1 MTVGKFLFDTVID
14 PMIKGINTFIIAP
27 LAGGVERMSGIL
39 NSVGAAFQGF
49 MNAILKFPEWF
60 QRNLVEPFLSGLGK
74 IGEWIWNA
82 LPGWVKDALNAITN
96 FFTKDLVNFFTKTL
110 PSFFDT
116 LSKGFQD
123 FIRDPLGWFQRN
135 LVDPLVKGLN
145 AIGQWIWNALPDW
158 FKDAL
163 TAIQRF
169 FTQDLVNF
177 FTKTLPDFLTNL
189 WAGIQD
195 FLKDP
200 LGWINR
206 NVITPLANALNA
218 IGQWIW
224 NALPDWMK
232 NAITA
237 IQNFFTKT
245 VPEFFTSVAK
255 GIQEFF
261 KDPLGWLKTHLVD
274 PMIQGFNAL
283 GQWIWNA
290 LPDWLKEGLEAIGN
304 VFKGIAEGVV
314 NFFKDPL
321 GTIKKGLEALWGGIQ
336 WLGQK
341 IWEGLQWLGGI
352 IFKGLTAAGEWLW
365 NAIKGGVEWFVKTLT
380 DFGTTIVN
388 TITGAVVGGLKAI
401 GESLIKM
408 TVDFVEWLLGAS
420 QKSATHV
427 GPAITNLAVA
437 LVKPFEVIVPTQ
449 LGAPLA
455 VLVDEVKLAKN
466 VLQSI
471 SSFGKL
477 IVLWGGT
484 IAISQA
490 LATGAWAILHGIATP
505 LDKVRIV
512 TPFKI
517 KTKAKGKVKGHPVGV
532 GGEGGAEGGV
542 EAGISVPITINL
554 GLFIRHIAREVRKYA
569 DTIGRALAYGF
580 GIWVTQPM
588 VRLANSI
595 FRNMLVVELPTLEM
609 ITESLR
615 RHMPHEKFKDLLEKA
630 REYLALYGYSDTVIQ
645 WLTST
650 VDEEGMAVTIT
661 DRFGRPRKIPVSL
674 MYNLPSPSDV
684 ARMVIRDVITS
695 VDDLKKLFMMR
706 GMSEDIGILYYL
718 LHFRYPPPER
728 LWIFYTRGISGLLW
742 ARISGTEAR
751 DVERDVK
758 ASGGFPPKSPEELN
772 FEASTLENLLKT
784 YLKWHDFAR
793 FAYAEGWPSDN
804 LIVMDTL
811 ADIPT
816 KIDQRWLVRFGL
828 YQLLSER
835 GVGYKSAVSE
845 FCEKVVESTPKGK
858 VILDLTNFCRTLQAT
873 GLHPYWVPITAV
885 AETINTITDERTLL
899 RTGIINLY
907 KEGFLDSSAVLRLG
921 QGIVMTSFNVAYFDP
936 VSNTW
941 KTGYINVP
949 LRYLGMEAQLIGL
962 RAIMDRALDILRDIQ
977 RDALTAYQ
985 EFIIT
990 DESEFKSKLSNIIN
1004 SINSIYEQEYTK
1016 IIGESPPEDLKLKYV
1031 ESYYSTYLKSLEI
1044 WREVF
1049 TTRRIRMWT
1058 QRWLGWVMY
1067 RAAYGTVT
1075 KEDIQKLISLM
1086 KDYAK
1091 LTEKEVQFIQ
1101 GVLDIMYGMARRE
1114 VAAEYLP
1121 TPSTMATLSEYLT
1134 LDTGLVKKI
1143 LTERGIPEEWQ
1154 NIWLR
1159 YISVKPIKSD
1169 AKSLLSAHVR
1179 AFRYGAITRE
1189 ALDAFISTL
1198 PQYGFTDREID
1209 IIRRIAE
1216 LEELILEARENRREY
1231 IPTPSMLATLSEY
1244 VALDPSLIQK
1254 VFDARNVPA
1263 EWRVIWSQY
1272 ISVRPIADDVK
1283 ALLSTYRRVSLYVK
1297 IPDEIAKQVLEYAKL
1312 IGFTEK
1318 ELAILDLRNR
1328 LEEMLI
1334 EYRENRREYIPTPS
1348 MLATMSEY
1356 MTIPADLIQKVF
1368 EARRVPPEWQTIW
1381 KQYINIRPIV
1391 DDVRGLLSSYRRA
1404 LIYVVI
1410 PDDIKK
1416 KVESYANMI
1425 GFTQT
1430 EWDILALRVT
1440 LEELILEARESRREY
1455 IPTPMTL
1462 ATLCEYLPEAR
1473 EFFDDVVKAR
1483 RIPTEWQKL
1492 WAKYIDLRP
1501 LIDDIKRYLSRAEQ
1515 LYVRFMIKKDDFMK
1529 VLNEVAK
1536 NIGYT
1541 TTEIDFLL
1549 KVTEFERYANAW
1561 RELIGTVDRL
1571 VELSEYSPK
1580 ATKYALGKVYEMID
1594 ALPLP
1599 QADKQELKAMW
1610 EEYIKNRP
1618 VKSEARLYIT
1628 QLSNAY
1634 AEGLISDADFSRELE
1649 SMKQWGFS
1657 DNEIMFYKARAA
1669 LMKARKLKLPL
1680 MWE

>member
-1 MTVGKFLFDTVID
+1 MG
-14 PMIKGINTFIIAP
+14 
-27 LAGGVERMSGIL
+27 
-39 NSVGAAFQGF
+39 
-49 MNAILKFPEWF
+49 WHH
-60 QRNLVEPFLSGLGK
+60 RNG
-74 IGEWIWNA
+74 
-82 LPGWVKDALNAITN
+82 
-96 FFTKDLVNFFTKTL
+96 
-110 PSFFDT
+110 
-116 LSKGFQD
+116 
-123 FIRDPLGWFQRN
+123 
-135 LVDPLVKGLN
+135 
-145 AIGQWIWNALPDW
+145 
-158 FKDAL
+158 
-163 TAIQRF
+163 
-169 FTQDLVNF
+169 
-177 FTKTLPDFLTNL
+177 
-189 WAGIQD
+189 
-195 FLKDP
+195 
-200 LGWINR
+200 
-206 NVITPLANALNA
+206 
-218 IGQWIW
+218 
-224 NALPDWMK
+224 
-232 NAITA
+232 
-237 IQNFFTKT
+237 
-245 VPEFFTSVAK
+245 
-255 GIQEFF
+255 
-261 KDPLGWLKTHLVD
+261 
-274 PMIQGFNAL
+274 
-283 GQWIWNA
+283 
-290 LPDWLKEGLEAIGN
+290 
-304 VFKGIAEGVV
+304 
-314 NFFKDPL
+314 
-321 GTIKKGLEALWGGIQ
+321 
-336 WLGQK
+336 
-341 IWEGLQWLGGI
+341 
-352 IFKGLTAAGEWLW
+352 
-365 NAIKGGVEWFVKTLT
+365 
-380 DFGTTIVN
+380 
-388 TITGAVVGGLKAI
+388 
-401 GESLIKM
+401 
-408 TVDFVEWLLGAS
+408 
-420 QKSATHV
+420 
-427 GPAITNLAVA
+427 
-437 LVKPFEVIVPTQ
+437 
-449 LGAPLA
+449 
-455 VLVDEVKLAKN
+455 
-466 VLQSI
+466 
-471 SSFGKL
+471 
-477 IVLWGGT
+477 
-484 IAISQA
+484 SQA

-517 KTKAKGKVKGHPVGV
+517 KAKAKGKGKFHPAGV
-532 GGEGGAEGGV
+532 GAEGGAEGGA
-542 EAGISVPITINL
+542 EAGVYVPITINL

-569 DTIGRALAYGF
+569 DTIGRSLAYGF
-580 GIWVTQPM
+580 GIWITQPM

-595 FRNMLVVELPTLEM
+595 FRNLLVVELPTLEM

-615 RHMPHEKFKDLLEKA
+615 RHMPHEKFKDILNKS

-650 VDEEGMAVTIT
+650 VDEEGMAITIT

-728 LWIFYTRGISGLLW
+728 LWTFYTRGISGLLW

-758 ASGGFPPKSPEELN
+758 ASGGFPPRSPAELN

-784 YLKWHDFAR
+784 YLKWHDYAR

-816 KIDQRWLVRFGL
+816 KIDQRWMVRFGL
-828 YQLLSER
+828 YQLLSEK
-835 GVGYKSAVSE
+835 GVGYKSAVRE
-845 FCEKVVESTPKGK
+845 FCEKVVEGASKGK

-873 GLHPYWVPITAV
+873 GLHPYYVPITAV
-885 AETINTITDERTLL
+885 AETINAITDERTLL

-907 KEGFLDSSAVLRLG
+907 KEGFLDSSAVSRLG

-990 DESEFKSKLSNIIN
+990 DENEFKAKLSNIIN
-1004 SINSIYEQEYTK
+1004 SINSIYEKEYNN

-1031 ESYYSTYLKSLEI
+1031 ESYYSAYLKSLEI

-1067 RAAYGTVT
+1067 RAAYGTIT
-1075 KEDIQKLISLM
+1075 KEDIQKLVSLM
-1086 KDYAK
+1086 GDYAK

-1101 GVLDIMYGMARRE
+1101 EVLDIMYGMARRD

-1263 EWRVIWSQY
+1263 EWRAIWSQY

-1334 EYRENRREYIPTPS
+1334 EYRENKREYIPTLS

-1356 MTIPADLIQKVF
+1356 MTIPADLIRKVF
-1368 EARRVPPEWQTIW
+1368 EARHVPPEWQTIW
-1381 KQYINIRPIV
+1381 MQYINIRPIV

-1430 EWDILALRVT
+1430 EWDILTLRVT

-1483 RIPTEWQKL
+1483 RIPAEWQKL

-1501 LIDDIKRYLSRAEQ
+1501 LVDDIKRYLSRAEQ

-1536 NIGYT
+1536 NLGYT
-1541 TTEIDFLL
+1541 PTEIDFLL

-1571 VELSEYSPK
+1571 VELSEYSPR
-1580 ATKYALGKVYEMID
+1580 ASKYALGKVYEMID

>member
-1 MTVGKFLFDTVID
+1 
-14 PMIKGINTFIIAP
+14 MI
-27 LAGGVERMSGIL
+27 
-39 NSVGAAFQGF
+39 
-49 MNAILKFPEWF
+49 
-60 QRNLVEPFLSGLGK
+60 
-74 IGEWIWNA
+74 
-82 LPGWVKDALNAITN
+82 
-96 FFTKDLVNFFTKTL
+96 
-110 PSFFDT
+110 
-116 LSKGFQD
+116 
-123 FIRDPLGWFQRN
+123 
-135 LVDPLVKGLN
+135 
-145 AIGQWIWNALPDW
+145 
-158 FKDAL
+158 
-163 TAIQRF
+163 
-169 FTQDLVNF
+169 
-177 FTKTLPDFLTNL
+177 
-189 WAGIQD
+189 
-195 FLKDP
+195 
-200 LGWINR
+200 
-206 NVITPLANALNA
+206 
-218 IGQWIW
+218 
-224 NALPDWMK
+224 
-232 NAITA
+232 
-237 IQNFFTKT
+237 
-245 VPEFFTSVAK
+245 
-255 GIQEFF
+255 
-261 KDPLGWLKTHLVD
+261 
-274 PMIQGFNAL
+274 
-283 GQWIWNA
+283 
-290 LPDWLKEGLEAIGN
+290 
-304 VFKGIAEGVV
+304 
-314 NFFKDPL
+314 
-321 GTIKKGLEALWGGIQ
+321 
-336 WLGQK
+336 
-341 IWEGLQWLGGI
+341 
-352 IFKGLTAAGEWLW
+352 
-365 NAIKGGVEWFVKTLT
+365 
-380 DFGTTIVN
+380 
-388 TITGAVVGGLKAI
+388 
-401 GESLIKM
+401 
-408 TVDFVEWLLGAS
+408 
-420 QKSATHV
+420 
-427 GPAITNLAVA
+427 
-437 LVKPFEVIVPTQ
+437 
-449 LGAPLA
+449 
-455 VLVDEVKLAKN
+455 
-466 VLQSI
+466 
-471 SSFGKL
+471 
-477 IVLWGGT
+477 
-484 IAISQA
+484 
-490 LATGAWAILHGIATP
+490 
-505 LDKVRIV
+505 
-512 TPFKI
+512 
-517 KTKAKGKVKGHPVGV
+517 
-532 GGEGGAEGGV
+532 
-542 EAGISVPITINL
+542 
-554 GLFIRHIAREVRKYA
+554 
-569 DTIGRALAYGF
+569 
-580 GIWVTQPM
+580 
-588 VRLANSI
+588 
-595 FRNMLVVELPTLEM
+595 
-609 ITESLR
+609 
-615 RHMPHEKFKDLLEKA
+615 
-630 REYLALYGYSDTVIQ
+630 
-645 WLTST
+645 
-650 VDEEGMAVTIT
+650 
-661 DRFGRPRKIPVSL
+661 
-674 MYNLPSPSDV
+674 
-684 ARMVIRDVITS
+684 
-695 VDDLKKLFMMR
+695 
-706 GMSEDIGILYYL
+706 
-718 LHFRYPPPER
+718 
-728 LWIFYTRGISGLLW
+728 
-742 ARISGTEAR
+742 
-751 DVERDVK
+751 
-758 ASGGFPPKSPEELN
+758 
-772 FEASTLENLLKT
+772 
-784 YLKWHDFAR
+784 
-793 FAYAEGWPSDN
+793 
-804 LIVMDTL
+804 DTL

-816 KIDQRWLVRFGL
+816 KIDQRWMVRFGL
-828 YQLLSER
+828 YQLLSEK
-835 GVGYKSAVSE
+835 GVGYQSEVSE
-845 FCEKVVESTPKGK
+845 FCKKVVENAPKGK

-873 GLHPYWVPITAV
+873 GLHPYYVPITAV
-885 AETINTITDERTLL
+885 AETINAITDERTLL

-907 KEGFLDSSAVLRLG
+907 KEGFFDSSAVLRLG
-921 QGIVMTSFNVAYFDP
+921 QGIAMTSFNVAYFDP
-936 VSNTW
+936 GEYVW

-990 DESEFKSKLSNIIN
+990 DENEFKAKLSDIIN
-1004 SINSIYEQEYTK
+1004 GINSIYEKEYDN

-1031 ESYYSTYLKSLEI
+1031 ESYYSAYLKSLEI

-1075 KEDIQKLISLM
+1075 KEDIQKLVSLM

-1101 GVLDIMYGMARRE
+1101 EVLNIMYGMARRD

-1134 LDTGLVKKI
+1134 LDTGLVKRI

-1198 PQYGFTDREID
+1198 PQYGFTDREIG

-1244 VALDPSLIQK
+1244 VALDQSLIQK

-1263 EWRVIWSQY
+1263 EWRAIWSQY

-1334 EYRENRREYIPTPS
+1334 EYRENRREYIPTLS

-1356 MTIPADLIQKVF
+1356 MTIPADLIRKVF
-1368 EARRVPPEWQTIW
+1368 EARHVPPEWQTIW
-1381 KQYINIRPIV
+1381 MQYINIRPIV

-1404 LIYVVI
+1404 LIYAVI

-1430 EWDILALRVT
+1430 EWDILTLRVT

-1462 ATLCEYLPEAR
+1462 ATLCEYIPEAR

-1483 RIPTEWQKL
+1483 RIPAEWQKL

-1501 LIDDIKRYLSRAEQ
+1501 LVDDIKRYLSRAEQ

-1536 NIGYT
+1536 NLGYT
-1541 TTEIDFLL
+1541 ATEIDFLL

-1571 VELSEYSPK
+1571 VELSEYSPR
-1580 ATKYALGKVYEMID
+1580 ASKYALGKVYEMID

-1610 EEYIKNRP
+1610 EEYIRCRP
-1618 VKSEARLYIT
+1618 VKAEAKLYIT

-1680 MWE
+1680 MWM